1 MSFARMQETL
11 RAEGWFVEWNM
22 PCCQSCAWGDVPDV
36 HQVGPFKGQD
46 VDLSKVLF
54 NHSQDCEV
62 PDTSE
67 EECEYCDG
75 TGFDDEDDV
84 HCRHCE
90 GEGYVSPF
98 FNDFEDLD
106 FEPDTSVSGF
116 VCMPPEI
123 AGDST
128 FCFDGTNEGVA
139 NFKAIIPLIEESGC
153 KVNWNGSGNT
163 RPDISWEY

>member
-1 MSFARMQETL
+1 MSFAKMQEAL

-22 PCCQSCAWGDVPDV
+22 PCCQSCAWGEVEHTDMT
-36 HQVGPFKGQD
+36 
-46 VDLSKVLF
+46 KVLF

-67 EECEYCDG
+67 EDCEYCDG

-116 VCMPPEI
+116 TCYPPTHQS
-123 AGDST
+123 DST
-128 FCFDGTNEGVA
+128 FCFDGDEKGVQ
-139 NFKAIIPLIEESGC
+139 NLKDVIPLIEQSGC
-153 KVNWNGSGNT
+153 KVDWNGRGDS
-163 RPDISWEY
+163 RPTISWEI

>member
-1 MSFARMQETL
+1 MSFAKLQTRL
-11 RAEGWFVEWNM
+11 REDGWFVEWNM

-36 HQVGPFKGQD
+36 NQVGPFKGQD

-62 PDTSE
+62 DDRIE

-75 TGFDDEDDV
+75 TGFTEDGDKD
-84 HCRHCE
+84 CGYCD
-90 GEGYVSPF
+90 GEGFVSPF
-98 FNDFEDLD
+98 FNDFDDLD
-106 FEPDTSVSGF
+106 YEPDTSVDGF

-128 FCFDGTNEGVA
+128 FCFDGTEEGVA
-139 NFKAIIPLIEESGC
+139 NLKAIIPLIEASGC
-153 KVNWNGSGNT
+153 KINWSGSGDS
-163 RPDISWEY
+163 RPDISW

>member
-1 MSFARMQETL
+1 MSFAKMQEAL

-22 PCCQSCAWGDVPDV
+22 PCCQSCAWGEVEHTDMT
-36 HQVGPFKGQD
+36 
-46 VDLSKVLF
+46 KVLF

-67 EECEYCDG
+67 EDCEYCDG

-84 HCRHCE
+84 HCAHCE
-90 GEGYVSPF
+90 GEGFVSPL

-106 FEPDTSVSGF
+106 YEPDISVSGF

-123 AGDST
+123 AGSSM
-128 FCFDGTNEGVA
+128 FCFDGTDEGVA
-139 NFKAIIPLIEESGC
+139 NLKAIIPLIEESGC

>member
-1 MSFARMQETL
+1 MSFAKMQEAL

-22 PCCQSCAWGDVPDV
+22 PCCQSCAWGEVEHD
-36 HQVGPFKGQD
+36 
-46 VDLSKVLF
+46 DLSKVLF

-75 TGFDDEDDV
+75 TGFDYEDDV

-90 GEGYVSPF
+90 GEGFVSC
-98 FNDFEDLD
+98 DLEDLD
-106 FEPDTSVSGF
+106 YEPDTSVGGF
-116 VCMPPEI
+116 VCMPPTECD
-123 AGDST
+123 GSM
-128 FCFDGTNEGVA
+128 FCFDGTDEGVA

>member
-1 MSFARMQETL
+1 MENGFTKLQTRL
-11 RAEGWFVEWNM
+11 RKEGWFVEWNM
-22 PCCQSCAWGDVPDV
+22 PCCQSCAWGEVEHTDMT
-36 HQVGPFKGQD
+36 
-46 VDLSKVLF
+46 KVLF

-62 PDTSE
+62 TDTSDKD
-67 EECEYCDG
+67 CEYCDG

-84 HCRHCE
+84 HCAHCE
-90 GEGYVSPF
+90 GEGFVSPL

-106 FEPDTSVSGF
+106 YEPDISVSGF

-123 AGDST
+123 AGSSM
-128 FCFDGTNEGVA
+128 FCFDGTDEGVA

>member
-1 MSFARMQETL
+1 MSFAKMQEAL

-22 PCCQSCAWGDVPDV
+22 PCCQSCAWAEVEHD
-36 HQVGPFKGQD
+36 
-46 VDLSKVLF
+46 DLSKVLF

-84 HCRHCE
+84 HCGHCE
-90 GEGYVSPF
+90 GEGFVSS
-98 FNDFEDLD
+98 DFEDLD
-106 FEPDTSVSGF
+106 YEPDTSVGGF
-116 VCMPPEI
+116 VCMPPTECD
-123 AGDST
+123 GSM
-128 FCFDGTNEGVA
+128 FCFDGTDKGVA